1 MNEMSEHQEW
11 LDVIKM
17 AYDEHQGQGAIQ
29 VLFPEYRPDLA
40 RAVAH
45 CLGLGFYDYRK
56 EKMLSESW
64 NAGNI
69 TLDEMTETLLA
80 ESADTSENGLL
91 VYNIEALL
99 ATKPDEQRQQWL
111 ADCLDQS
118 RIDWPKPV
126 VLPLAIYQL
135 DTVDGHP
142 RVCNLEFDE
151 FPRESFLMR
160 LAI

>member
-1 MNEMSEHQEW
+1 MREINEHQEW
-11 LDVIKM
+11 LDVIK
-17 AYDEHQGQGAIQ
+17 AVYDEHRGQGAIQ

-45 CLGLGFYDYRK
+45 SLGLGFYDYRK
-56 EKMLSESW
+56 EKMLSEGW

-80 ESADTSENGLL
+80 VSADTGENGL
-91 VYNIEALL
+91 VIYNIEALL
-99 ATKPDEQRQQWL
+99 ATKPEEQRQRWL

-118 RIDWPKPV
+118 RINWPKPV
-126 VLPLAIYQL
+126 VLPLSIYHS
-135 DTVDGHP
+135 DTIDRNP

-151 FPRESFLMR
+151 FPKESFLMR
-160 LAI
+160 LAM